1 MSKSTE
7 NSKKTTK
14 IHKAMSPE
22 ARENQIIAL
31 AMDKAEERIRNGTA
45 SSQEIVHFLRLGTEK
60 ARLEKEKLA
69 KENELLRAKTE
80 NLEMQKRSEELTEKV
95 IRAMKEYNG
104 IISDEEEYIDD

>member
-1 MSKSTE
+1 MGKVSE

-95 IRAMKEYNG
+95 IKAMKEYNG
-104 IISDEEEYIDD
+104 IISDEEEYDDD

>member
-14 IHKAMSPE
+14 IRKAMSPE